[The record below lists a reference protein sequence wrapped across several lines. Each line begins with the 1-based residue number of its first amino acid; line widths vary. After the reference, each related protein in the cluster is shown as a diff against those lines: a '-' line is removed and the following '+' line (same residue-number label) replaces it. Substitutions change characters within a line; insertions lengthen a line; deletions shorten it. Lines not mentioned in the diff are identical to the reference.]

1 MSTRKEAEEQLAIK
15 ALKDPSFR
23 AKLKANPKAVIA
35 EEFNTQVPDDL
46 TIEVVEE
53 TATKMYLVLP
63 APEAVEEELS
73 EEQLEAVAGGG
84 CWIAA
89 SRGCAFVT
97 RT

>member
-23 AKLKANPKAVIA
+23 EKLKANPKAVIS

-84 CWIAA
+84 CWIAG
-89 SRGCAFVT
+89 SRGCGFVT

>member
-15 ALKDPSFR
+15 SLKDPSFR
-23 AKLKANPKAVIA
+23 EKLKANPKAVIA
-35 EEFNTQVPDDL
+35 EEFNTQVPDEL

-63 APEAVEEELS
+63 AAESVEEELS

-84 CWIAA
+84 WVV
-89 SRGCAFVT
+89 RGRGWSFVST
-97 RT
+97 